1 VRVFTILLACM
12 VALPASAQ
20 QKAATDKDEIV
31 VTGVSIKE
39 LKDRLYACLA
49 RHCSPKEDID
59 ASLNLAETE
68 FVAGDY
74 DAARQTIAQSHHR
87 NDRFAKTFP
96 VDVADLN
103 RAWARVNDA
112 SGFVDTSRIQQIQSL
127 DALKA
132 GLGKNDSR
140 VLTQRLMVADSFAKI
155 GRIRAADDMYNEVAR
170 QARKAGLPTVVGMAM
185 LRDAVLYGAVASK
198 QWSMREPAKL
208 RLSRLEQTTE
218 PELAPFRDAVKV
230 LRARLAMMD
239 GDQAAFEKVV
249 ADMPPR
255 AERTP
260 LLLYAPPISTEDLG
274 RSPKTRALAEQ
285 SQWIDLQFR
294 VSSAGKVSDV
304 AVLRD
309 SGNLDEDWPTLV
321 KRRVAERRYA
331 PMALPDGSELP
342 TRIERFSFVHDVTSS
357 ELDTRT
363 RARSATGRITSL
375 DLTPDGTS
383 G

>member
-1 VRVFTILLACM
+1 MRAFVVLLACM
-12 VALPASAQ
+12 IAFPAVAQKNSAH
-20 QKAATDKDEIV
+20 DEDTIV
-31 VTGVSIKE
+31 VTGTSIKDSE
-39 LKDRLYACLA
+39 TRLQACLA

-59 ASLNLAETE
+59 ASLNLAENQ

-74 DAARQTIAQSHHR
+74 NAARQTIAKSHHR
-87 NDRFAKTFP
+87 NDRFAKAFP

-132 GLGKNDSR
+132 GLDKHDGR
-140 VLTQRLMVADSFAKI
+140 VLAQRLMVADGFAKV

-170 QARKAGLPTVVGMAM
+170 QARKVGLPTVMGMAM
-185 LRDAVLYGAVASK
+185 LRDSVLYGAVAST

-208 RLSRLEQTTE
+208 RLSRLERTTE

-239 GDQAAFEKVV
+239 GDQTAFEKVV

-274 RSPKTRALAEQ
+274 PSPKTRTLVEQ
-285 SQWIDLQFR
+285 PQWIDLQFR
-294 VSSAGKVSDV
+294 VGGDGKVSDV
-304 AVLRD
+304 AILRD
-309 SGNLDEDWPTLV
+309 SGNLDQNWPKLV
-321 KRRVAERRYA
+321 ERRVGERRYA
-331 PMALPDGSELP
+331 PMVLPAGTELP
-342 TRIERFSFVHDVTSS
+342 ARIERFSFVHDVTSS
-357 ELDTRT
+357 ESDTRT
-363 RARSATGRITSL
+363 RARSAVGRITSL
-375 DLTPDGTS
+375 DLTPDATS